1 MSANL
6 REQFAVLPDY
16 LGHHLFLTVVPLLLA
31 VAISLPLGVLLARRR
46 RLRGPV
52 LALASVAQTIPGL
65 ALLALMVPL
74 LVLLGKATT
83 PMLGGALPA
92 LGWPPALMALTL
104 YAVLPILRN
113 TVTGLRGVDPALCE
127 AARAMGMTPWQ
138 SLRQVELPLAAP
150 VIVAGLRTATVWTVG
165 TATLATPVGQTCLG
179 NYIFM
184 GLQTRNLT
192 AVLFG
197 SVAAAALAIFLD
209 GLIGALETGVRKG
222 SRRRVAVATALLA
235 ILLGAGLLA
244 PWLSRAASGGEDS
257 RQAWTVGAK
266 TFTEQYILAAL
277 LEDTLGQAGL
287 PVARRE
293 GLGSTVLFDALA
305 AGQVDIY
312 VDYSGTLWANHMKR
326 KGGGRRRE
334 VLDQVSRWLQ
344 ATHGILC
351 LGPLGFENAYVLA
364 MPRDEAARRGIR
376 SVADLKRL
384 GANLKIGGDYE
395 FFGRPEWRSLR
406 DTYGLAAATR
416 TSYDST
422 FMYEAVARGEVD
434 VISAFS
440 SDGRIAAYD
449 LVVLDEP
456 QGVLP
461 PYDALLLLSPQA
473 AASDEL
479 VAALS
484 PLIGAISADLMRQAN
499 NMVDRDDDPRTVREA
514 AAWLAEQAGSKGAP

>member
-1 MSANL
+1 MSPNL

-31 VAISLPLGVLLARRR
+31 IAISLPLGVMLARRR

-74 LVLLGKATT
+74 LVVLGQATT
-83 PMLGGALPA
+83 RVLGGALPA

-113 TVTGLRGVDPALCE
+113 TVTGLRGVDPALRE
-127 AARAMGMTPWQ
+127 AARAMGMTPAQ

-197 SVAAAALAIFLD
+197 SVAAALLAVLLD
-209 GLIGALETGVRKG
+209 GLIGALETGVRTG
-222 SRRRVAVATALLA
+222 SRRRVTMALALLT
-235 ILLGAGLLA
+235 LLLAAGLLA
-244 PWLSRAASGGEDS
+244 PWLSRAASGGNDQ
-257 RQAWTVGAK
+257 RQSWTVGAK

-277 LEDTLGQAGL
+277 LEDTLDNAGL
-287 PVARRE
+287 LATRRE

-312 VDYSGTLWANHMKR
+312 VDYSGTLWANHMQR
-326 KGGGRRRE
+326 QGGSGRRE

-344 ATHGILC
+344 ATHGIRC

-364 MPRDEAARRGIR
+364 MARDDADRRGIR
-376 SVADLKRL
+376 SVADLQRL
-384 GANLKIGGDYE
+384 GVDLKIGGDYE

-406 DTYGLAAATR
+406 DTYGLAAATQ

-422 FMYEAVARGEVD
+422 FMYQAVARGEVD

-456 QGVLP
+456 EGVLP
-461 PYDALLLLSPQA
+461 PYDALLLLSPRA
-473 AASDEL
+473 AASDKL
-479 VAALS
+479 TAALS
-484 PLIGAISADLMRQAN
+484 PLMDAISVDLMREAN
-499 NMVDRDDDPRTVREA
+499 NMVDRDDAPRTVREA
-514 AAWLAEQAGSKGAP
+514 AAWLAEQVAGQRAP